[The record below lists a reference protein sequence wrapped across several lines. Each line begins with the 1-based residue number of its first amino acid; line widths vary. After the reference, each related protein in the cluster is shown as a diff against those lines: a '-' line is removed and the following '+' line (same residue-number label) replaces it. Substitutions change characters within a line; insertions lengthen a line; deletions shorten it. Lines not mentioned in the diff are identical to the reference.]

1 MSKAKFQPVIVITT
15 IFLLIAAAAGYV
27 FAPSAML
34 AVVGIESTPVA
45 AFLVRTL
52 AAAFLGILPM
62 AWAVRKR
69 TGSGFERPIL
79 WGLAIYMFAGS
90 VVDLLAFV
98 AGLVGVPAIPSII
111 MRVGLGGALVW
122 LAL

>member
-1 MSKAKFQPVIVITT
+1 MTRYVLRT

-98 AGLVGVPAIPSII
+98 AGLVGGPAIPSII